1 MAKPIEMLLIKVV
14 KWWRVCEFPTVV
26 HFLQIVTACCSNI
39 PVDKLLDANR
49 LLSSL
54 QLLDC
59 YSILPG
65 SQQFCKGNLDFYVSC
80 AEQKRGILD
89 ISMVF
94 INGVQSKFHSIRKFP
109 IKTRSGHY
117 FGIIVLNIYRHTM
130 YRNMDFIY
138 QYISN
143 YVLQIHGWI
152 TKKKSIMSTR

>member
-1 MAKPIEMLLIKVV
+1 MMASLWIPNCCPFSSNSHCMLVQTFQLTSS
-14 KWWRVCEFPTVV
+14 WM
-26 HFLQIVTACCSNI
+26 QIGW
-39 PVDKLLDANR
+39 
-49 LLSSL
+49 LSSL

-65 SQQFCKGNLDFYVSC
+65 SQQFCKGNLDIYVSC
-80 AEQKRGILD
+80 AEQKRCILD

-152 TKKKSIMSTR
+152 TKTKSIMSTR